1 MNTTT
6 PSPLLRPA
14 LGIVLPLLL
23 VVAALLPFWL
33 YQARLPE
40 PLAAHWGLDGRPDGA
55 MRRAVLLALIGV
67 LVVVPAAGMVFIA
80 RRRNAQ
86 RGDISGPLAVAGF
99 VAGLTVTLAWM
110 TVAANLDADSW
121 RQAGGLSLLTAA
133 VPVLIGAALGY
144 GLSVLARPLE
154 SPRSAA
160 STKPGVG
167 LAHGA
172 RAVWIGSARS
182 MWAKPLMIGFVLM
195 GAVLAGVRPLAGVV
209 VGLIGV
215 LAGMS
220 FTSIRVQVDRNG
232 VRIAYGALRWPV
244 QRVKL
249 ADIHRATAMHINPL
263 AWGGWG
269 YRGSLRVM
277 RRAAVVLRGGEGM
290 RLELSG
296 ERTLVITVDD
306 AETAAGL
313 INDLLAA
320 GRQAGR

>member
-40 PLAAHWGLDGRPDGA
+40 PLATHWGLDGRPDGA
-55 MRRAVLLALIGV
+55 MRRAVLLASICV
-67 LVVVPAAGMVFIA
+67 LVVVPALGMAFLA
-80 RRRNAQ
+80 WRRNAQ

-110 TVAANLDADSW
+110 TVAANLDAHSW
-121 RQAGGLSLLTAA
+121 RQAGNLNLLTAV
-133 VPVLIGAALGY
+133 VPVLVGAVLGRS
-144 GLSVLARPLE
+144 LAVLARPLE
-154 SPRSAA
+154 SPRSTD
-160 STKPGVG
+160 SGESSIG

-172 RAVWIGSARS
+172 RAVWIGGARS
-182 MWAKPLMIGFVLM
+182 RWAMPLMIGFLLL

-215 LAGMS
+215 LVGMS
-220 FTSIRVQVDRNG
+220 FTSIRVKVDRNG

-249 ADIHRATAMHINPL
+249 ADILQANALHINPL

-277 RRAAVVLRGGEGM
+277 RRAAVVLRGGEGV
-290 RLELSG
+290 RLELTG
-296 ERTLVITVDD
+296 ERTLVISVDD
-306 AETAAGL
+306 ADRAAGL

-320 GRQAGR
+320 GRRAGK